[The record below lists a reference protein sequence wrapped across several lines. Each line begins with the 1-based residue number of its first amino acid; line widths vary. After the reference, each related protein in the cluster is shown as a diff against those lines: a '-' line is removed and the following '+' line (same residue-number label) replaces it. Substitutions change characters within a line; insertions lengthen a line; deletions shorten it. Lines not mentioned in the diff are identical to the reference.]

1 MTELEQQIIDMIE
14 GNAHLSDDL
23 KKRYI
28 LSLFLMETPE
38 QLEYKKLI
46 EAFTYRCKSIERG
59 IYIVK
64 ADEKA
69 EVLRTL
75 DQVKS
80 DILSKINQT
89 N

>member
-1 MTELEQQIIDMIE
+1 
-14 GNAHLSDDL
+14 
-23 KKRYI
+23 
-28 LSLFLMETPE
+28 METPE